1 MDLYSRED
9 RFGVDQELG
18 QAKSKLST
26 HLSSLGCRVEAA
38 ADVLNCRIGSDLM
51 FRLFGAAIP
60 IGRSNIP
67 IGGQPS
73 ASTHQTEAGLSW
85 M

>member
-9 RFGVDQELG
+9 RFRVDQDLG
-18 QAKSKLST
+18 QAQSKLST

-38 ADVLNCRIGSDLM
+38 AGVLSCRIGSDLM

-60 IGRSNIP
+60 IGRNNIP
-67 IGGQPS
+67 IG
-73 ASTHQTEAGLSW
+73 ASIRFDRSDGAGLSW